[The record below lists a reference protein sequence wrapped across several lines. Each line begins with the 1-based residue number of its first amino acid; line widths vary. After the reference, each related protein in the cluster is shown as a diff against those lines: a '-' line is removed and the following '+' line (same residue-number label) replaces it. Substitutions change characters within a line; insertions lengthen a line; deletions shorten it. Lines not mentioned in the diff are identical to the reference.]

1 MKIPLTGLL
10 RCLDMPV
17 AAFANAHPLLI
28 RLMMPDDDH
37 FPISAQDAKRLFADW
52 KAAPAIVLAVSGG
65 PDSIAL
71 MWLAAR
77 WRSTLARGPRLVAV
91 TVDHGLR
98 VEAAAE
104 ARDVKRLARTLDLTH
119 RTLRWTGEKPKTGL
133 PAAAR
138 TARYRL
144 LAQAARASGAT
155 HILTAHTRD
164 DQAETLL
171 MRLLRGS
178 GIGGLAAMAR
188 ESERDGVLLARPF
201 LHVSKS
207 QLVATLKKAKI
218 GFADDPTNR
227 DTNFTRPRL
236 REIMP
241 VLAAEGG
248 DARNL
253 ARLASRLAR
262 ANQAVEILVDGAE
275 RYLALRDREAPRAGF
290 DANAFASAFDAST
303 FDASTFDA
311 KAFAAMPEE
320 IRLRLLKRA
329 IDRFGHEG
337 PAELGKVE
345 ALLAALDQAGAK
357 KGKERRPRL
366 KQTLAGALVSLT
378 DGRIRV
384 EPAPPRRGRA
394 D

>member
-1 MKIPLTGLL
+1 MRT
-10 RCLDMPV
+10 
-17 AAFANAHPLLI
+17 
-28 RLMMPDDDH
+28 DDDH
-37 FPISAQDAKRLFADW
+37 SPISAQDAKRLFADW

-77 WRSTLARGPRLVAV
+77 WRSTLARGPRLIAV

-98 VEAAAE
+98 AEAAAE

-119 RTLRWTGEKPKTGL
+119 RTMRWTGEKPKTGL

-155 HILTAHTRD
+155 HVLTAHTRD
-164 DQAETLL
+164 DQAETVL

-275 RYLALRDREAPRAGF
+275 RYLALRDREAPRAGL
-290 DANAFASAFDAST
+290 DASAFDAS
-303 FDASTFDA
+303 SFDA

-357 KGKERRPRL
+357 TGKVPRPRL

>member
-1 MKIPLTGLL
+1 MRT
-10 RCLDMPV
+10 
-17 AAFANAHPLLI
+17 
-28 RLMMPDDDH
+28 DDDH
-37 FPISAQDAKRLFADW
+37 SPISAQNAKRLFAAW
-52 KAAPAIVLAVSGG
+52 KSAPAIVLAVSGG

-77 WRSTLARGPRLVAV
+77 WRSTLARGPRLIAV
-91 TVDHGLR
+91 TIDHGLR
-98 VEAAAE
+98 AEAASE

-119 RTLRWTGEKPKTGL
+119 RTMRWTGEKPKTGL

-178 GIGGLAAMAR
+178 GISGLAAMAR
-188 ESERDGVLLARPF
+188 ESERDGVRLARPF

-227 DTNFTRPRL
+227 DMNFTRPRL
-236 REIMP
+236 RAIMP

-253 ARLASRLAR
+253 ARLVSRLAR
-262 ANQAVEILVDGAE
+262 ANQAVEVLVDGAE
-275 RYLALRDREAPRAGF
+275 RYLALRDREATRAGF
-290 DANAFASAFDAST
+290 DANAFDAST

-357 KGKERRPRL
+357 RGKKRRPML
-366 KQTLAGALVSLT
+366 KQTLAGALVSLS